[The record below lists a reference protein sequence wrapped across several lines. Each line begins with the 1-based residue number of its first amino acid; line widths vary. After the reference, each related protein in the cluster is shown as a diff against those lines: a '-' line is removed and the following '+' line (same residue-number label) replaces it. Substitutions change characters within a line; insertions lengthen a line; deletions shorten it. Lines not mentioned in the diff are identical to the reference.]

1 MKEKLKQSW
10 FSLLVITITIVTWL
24 IALPFLPN
32 DIPMQYNDVGKVT
45 WHTNKFIAFF
55 INIAIMLFCYI
66 VLNDNIFFRN
76 INQYQ
81 SDSKKL
87 SNKLVSSVVQIFVYI
102 IFLIIIFKSLR
113 IL

>member
-10 FSLLVITITIVTWL
+10 FSLLVIAITIVTWL

-32 DIPMQYNDVGKVT
+32 DIPMQYNDVGNVT
-45 WHTNKFIAFF
+45 WRTNKFISFF

-76 INQYQ
+76 TNQYQ

-87 SNKLVSSVVQIFVYI
+87 SNKLVSSVVQIFIYI
-102 IFLIIIFKSLR
+102 IFLIIIFESLR